1 MIQVASHSDQHERD
15 DGTSPL
21 RESQDLRWIAAAFES
36 AQAQRLRLGDQIRA
50 QSRVG
55 LASEAIAGNVTG
67 GEPREARFAEIILR
81 RRPTLEIAAVAWK
94 RASSDN
100 AGREALLDALQL

>member
-1 MIQVASHSDQHERD
+1 MIFGFSRD
-15 DGTSPL
+15 
-21 RESQDLRWIAAAFES
+21 
-36 AQAQRLRLGDQIRA
+36 
-50 QSRVG
+50 
-55 LASEAIAGNVTG
+55 LASGHPKMAHNCGFTAGVLLQKM
-67 GEPREARFAEIILR
+67 REAQFAEIILR